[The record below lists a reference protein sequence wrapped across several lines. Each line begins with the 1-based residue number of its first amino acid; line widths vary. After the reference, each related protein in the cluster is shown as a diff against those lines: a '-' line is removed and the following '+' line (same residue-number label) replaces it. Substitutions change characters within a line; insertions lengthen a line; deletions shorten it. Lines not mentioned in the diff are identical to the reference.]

1 MHESIEKKDYAEKL
15 LKLNLPYREIQII
28 LKQKFETGMSN
39 SSLQKLRN
47 NQQKKKDLEAENELL
62 RHELT
67 IFKKLYFELINSMKE
82 KIND

>member
-1 MHESIEKKDYAEKL
+1 
-15 LKLNLPYREIQII
+15 
-28 LKQKFETGMSN
+28 MSN

-47 NQQKKKDLEAENELL
+47 NQQRKKDLEAENELL

-82 KIND
+82 KIKD